1 MSAVYALIML
11 LNTMFGV
18 DQNGKTYHMDASS
31 RQALISSS
39 EYQSFISI
47 GGDIKFSGNSG
58 NVIVIVDQNE
68 M

>member
-31 RQALISSS
+31 RQALIS
-39 EYQSFISI
+39 I